1 MKAMVIERYG
11 PPDVLQLREIP
22 TPSPGEGQ
30 VLLRIRAASVNAADW
45 HIMRANPF
53 FARFAVGLLQPK
65 FGVLGTDVAGSVEAV
80 GAAVTRFAP
89 GDEAFGN
96 LFACGMGGFAEYAA
110 VSEDALL
117 PKPASSSFEQAA
129 ATPLAAV
136 TALQALRT
144 VGKVEPGQ
152 AVLINGA
159 SGGVGTFAVQIAK
172 ALGAGVTAVASS
184 RNLDQA
190 RALGADRVIDYTR
203 ENFAELRERYDV
215 IIAISG
221 YHPLS
226 VYGRALKPGGRYV
239 MVGGTGRQWVEAVL
253 LGPLRSRGDKTFA
266 RVNAAPAL
274 SGPAAERKMRTN
286 LKDLAYV
293 AELLENGRVV
303 PVIDRRYS
311 LSQVPE
317 AICYMEAGHATGKIV
332 ITI

>member
-1 MKAMVIERYG
+1 MKAIVFERYG
-11 PPDVLQLREIP
+11 PPEVLQLREIP
-22 TPSPGEGQ
+22 TPSPGERQ

-45 HIMRANPF
+45 HIMRADPF
-53 FARFAVGLLQPK
+53 FARLAVGLLRPR
-65 FGVLGTDVAGSVEAV
+65 FGVLGTDVAGRVEAV
-80 GAAVTRFAP
+80 GAAVTKFAP
-89 GDEAFGN
+89 GDGAFGN
-96 LFACGMGGFAEYAA
+96 LFACGLGGFAEYAA
-110 VSEDALL
+110 VPEDALL

-144 VGKVEPGQ
+144 VGKVKPGT

-159 SGGVGTFAVQIAK
+159 AGGVGTFAVQIAK
-172 ALGAGVTAVASS
+172 ALGADVTAVASS

-203 ENFAELRERYDV
+203 GGFVVHGERYDV
-215 IIAISG
+215 IVAVNG

-226 VYGRALKPGGRYV
+226 VYGRALKPGGTYV
-239 MVGGTGRQWVEAVL
+239 MVGGTPRQWVEAVL
-253 LGPLRSRGDKTFA
+253 LGPLRSRGDKKFA

-293 AELLENGRVV
+293 AELLESGDVV

-311 LSQVPE
+311 LNQVPE
-317 AICYMEAGHATGKIV
+317 AIRYMEEGHARGKVV